1 MITIDETE
9 FPQEVLQ
16 SQTPVLVDF
25 SAVWCG
31 PCKKQADILTEL
43 AVLKK
48 DLKVVKI
55 DVDDCPTLASQFG
68 VRSLP
73 TMILFKGGKPA
84 DKKVGLTSL
93 NSLLELVK

>member
-9 FPQEVLQ
+9 FSQEVLQ
-16 SQTPVLVDF
+16 SSTPVLVDF

-43 AVLKK
+43 AALNK

-55 DVDDCPTLASQFG
+55 DVDDSPTLASQFG

-73 TMILFKGGKPA
+73 TMILFKDGKPT

>member
-43 AVLKK
+43 TVLKK

-73 TMILFKGGKPA
+73 TMILFKDGKPA